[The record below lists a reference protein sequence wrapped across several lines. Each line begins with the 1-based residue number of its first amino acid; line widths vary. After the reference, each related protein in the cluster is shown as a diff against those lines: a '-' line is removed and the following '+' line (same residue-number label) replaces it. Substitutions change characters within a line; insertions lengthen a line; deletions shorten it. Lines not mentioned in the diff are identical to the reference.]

1 MDTWVAL
8 MTRTVVSPRGLAAG
22 SLLLLLVAPALQAAD
37 AVQQPEAPPVDA
49 KAWILMDYASG
60 KVLSEGNADDKLDP
74 ASLTKIMTSYVV
86 GQAIKANKIKMSDM
100 VTIGK
105 DAWATGN
112 PALRGSS
119 VMFLKPGDQVSVENL
134 NKGVIIQS
142 GNDACI
148 ALADYVAGSQDSFI
162 SLMNSYSQKLG
173 LTNTTFKTVHGLDA
187 PGQFST
193 ARDMALLTKA
203 MIHDVPDEYAIHKE
217 KEFTFNNIKQPNRNR
232 LLWNNSLGADGVKT
246 GTTAGAGYNLVSSAK
261 QGDMRLIAVVLGTKT
276 DRIRFN
282 ESEKLLTW
290 GFRFYETVT
299 PIKPDAT
306 FIEQRVWYG
315 DSNQAKLG
323 AGEAGSITL
332 PRGQL
337 KNLKA
342 SYTLNEPQLTAPLTK
357 GQVVG
362 TIDFKLNDKTIEQR
376 PLIVME
382 AVEEGGFFN
391 RMVDFVL
398 MKFHQ
403 WFGSWFS

>member
-1 MDTWVAL
+1 

-86 GQAIKANKIKMSDM
+86 GQAIKANKIKMTDM

-232 LLWNNSLGADGVKT
+232 LLWNTSLGADGVKT

-315 DSNQAKLG
+315 DSRQAKLG
-323 AGEAGSITL
+323 AGDAGSITL

-382 AVEEGGFFN
+382 AVNEGGIFN

>member
-1 MDTWVAL
+1 
-8 MTRTVVSPRGLAAG
+8 MTRSVISSRGFAAG
-22 SLLLLLVAPALQAAD
+22 SLLLLLVSPLAQAAD
-37 AVQQPEAPPVDA
+37 QAAMPAAPAVDA

-60 KVLSEGNADDKLDP
+60 KVLSEGNADEKLDP

-86 GQAIKANKIKMSDM
+86 GQALKANKIKLTDM

-119 VMFLKPGDQVSVENL
+119 VMFLKPGMQVSVEDL

-162 SLMNSYSQKLG
+162 NLMNGYAQKMG

-203 MIHDVPDEYAIHKE
+203 SIRDVPDEYAVNKE
-217 KEFTFNNIKQPNRNR
+217 KEFTFNKIRQQNRNR
-232 LLWNNSLGADGVKT
+232 LLWNASLNADGVKT
-246 GTTAGAGYNLVSSAK
+246 GTTAGAGYNLVSSAT

-276 DRIRFN
+276 DRIRFS

-290 GFRFYETVT
+290 GFRFFETVT

-306 FIEQRVWYG
+306 FVEQRVWYG
-315 DSNQAKLG
+315 DSSEAKLG
-323 AGEAGSITL
+323 AGDAGSITL
-332 PRGQL
+332 PKGQL

-342 SYTLNEPQLTAPLTK
+342 SYTLSEPQLTAPLKK

-376 PLIVME
+376 PLVVME
-382 AVEEGGFFN
+382 AVNEGGVFS
-391 RMVDFVL
+391 RMMDFVL

-403 WFGSWFS
+403 WFGGWFS

>member
-1 MDTWVAL
+1 
-8 MTRTVVSPRGLAAG
+8 MT
-22 SLLLLLVAPALQAAD
+22 
-37 AVQQPEAPPVDA
+37 
-49 KAWILMDYASG
+49 
-60 KVLSEGNADDKLDP
+60 
-74 ASLTKIMTSYVV
+74 
-86 GQAIKANKIKMSDM
+86 DM

-232 LLWNNSLGADGVKT
+232 LLWNTSLGADGVKT
-246 GTTAGAGYNLVSSAK
+246 GTTAGAGYNLVSSAQ

-315 DSNQAKLG
+315 DSSQAKLG

-342 SYTLNEPQLTAPLTK
+342 SFSLNEPQLTAPLTK

-382 AVEEGGFFN
+382 AVNEGGFFN

>member
-8 MTRTVVSPRGLAAG
+8 MTRIVVSPRGLAAG

-86 GQAIKANKIKMSDM
+86 GQAIKANKIKMTDM

-232 LLWNNSLGADGVKT
+232 LLWNTSLGADGVKT
-246 GTTAGAGYNLVSSAK
+246 GTTAGAGYNLVSSAQ

-315 DSNQAKLG
+315 DSSQAKLG

-342 SYTLNEPQLTAPLTK
+342 SYSLNDPQLTAPLTK

-382 AVEEGGFFN
+382 AVNEGGFFN